1 VVIHPRLV
9 YESRP
14 AVRRPQSGKSSG
26 PCGRRAAGS
35 GRRTRD
41 RTHI

>member
-26 PCGRRAAGS
+26 LAGGGLRAADGEPA
-35 GRRTRD
+35 
-41 RTHI
+41 IELI